1 MTDNNGGGA
10 ADMDTLAG
18 KIAKMLGRNKAPG
31 DDDSLDDYGRRA
43 DRVPYDRFQAKVN
56 EVKALREQLAEVGAE
71 FSTFKEQSSTWRSEF
86 EAAHANS
93 VTELGTQHQH
103 SLSLVEAGIKD
114 PLGRQAVRA
123 AWDRAPKSTRGA
135 NHAEWFEGLVQARSA
150 AHLDESLTAPDIP
163 RTLAGYLPELQAPPP
178 ATTKGRPPPRRA
190 VSSPRRPVDGDTGL
204 SALGDDASIS
214 DIVAALD
221 AQ

>member
-1 MTDNNGGGA
+1 MTDNTGGGV
-10 ADMDTLAG
+10 DMDTLASR
-18 KIAKMLGRNKAPG
+18 IAKMLGRNKALG

-43 DRVPYDRFQAKVN
+43 DRVPYDRFQSKVN

-71 FSTFKEQSSTWRSEF
+71 FTSYKEQASAWRTQF
-86 EAAHANS
+86 ETDHAAS

-103 SLSLVEAGIKD
+103 SLTLVEAGIKD

-163 RTLAGYLPELQAPPP
+163 RTLAGYLPELQAPAP